1 MSDRGQRVFITG
13 LGIVSPLGWDL
24 ADLWQQ
30 LCAGRSG
37 IRRIEAFDPEGLPS
51 QVAGEVVGYAARK
64 YVDKQQRKA
73 LKVMCRDTLLAI
85 GAARMA
91 LEDANLLNW
100 PELNRE
106 RTGVVFGATMMS
118 SELMELAEA
127 AVACHDDQGQFSLKL
142 WGERSIPTMPPLWM
156 LKYLP
161 NMPACHVSILYDLQ
175 GPNNTITM
183 EEAAS
188 NLAIAEAMRIIQR
201 GDADVMLA
209 GGAESNIHPLRMAR
223 QCLLGDV
230 STRNDDPAGA
240 CRPFDRDHCGLV
252 AGEGAA
258 VVVLESEEHA
268 RRRGARIY
276 AELAGQAAT
285 CLTKADRSWQV
296 DVEALAQALDRAVR
310 SAGASPDD
318 IGFYN
323 AHGNGS
329 VVADRIEARALR
341 EAFGSRAEQLP
352 VVPFKSHF
360 GSAGTACGA
369 LEFVAGVLAL
379 QHGQAPPS
387 AAYDQPDP
395 ECGLDVVHREP
406 RPLEQRSFLSL
417 DFDRVGQCAALF
429 ARAVDD

>member
-1 MSDRGQRVFITG
+1 MLITG
-13 LGIVSPLGWDL
+13 LGIVSPLGCDL
-24 ADLWQQ
+24 QSVWEQ
-30 LCAGRSG
+30 LSAGRSG

-51 QVAGEVVGYAARK
+51 QIAGEVIGYSARK
-64 YVDKQQRKA
+64 YVDRQQRKA

-91 LEDANLLNW
+91 LEDAGLLEW
-100 PELNRE
+100 AGLDRE

-118 SELMELAEA
+118 SELEELAEA
-127 AVACHDDQGQFSLKL
+127 AVACHDEQGQFSLKL

-188 NLAIAEAMRIIQR
+188 NLAFAEAMRIIQR

-209 GGAESNIHPLRMAR
+209 GGAESNVHPLRMAR
-223 QCLLGDV
+223 LCLLGDI

-268 RRRGARIY
+268 RRRGARVY
-276 AELAGQAAT
+276 AELSGEAAT
-285 CLTKADRSWQV
+285 CVANADRSWQV
-296 DVEALAQALDRAVR
+296 AVEAIAEVIRRALA
-310 SAGASPDD
+310 SAGADPED

-329 VVADRIEARALR
+329 VVADRVEAAALR
-341 EAFGSRAEQLP
+341 EALGSKAGGVP

-369 LEFVAGVLAL
+369 LEFVAGVLGL

-387 AAYDQPDP
+387 AAYREPDP
-395 ECGLDVVHREP
+395 ECGLDVVHGEP
-406 RPLEQRSFLSL
+406 RPLAVRSFLSVN
-417 DFDRVGQCAALF
+417 FDRVGQCAALF
-429 ARAVDD
+429 VRAVGD